1 MAAEWDGSG
10 LIWARRYL
18 FLGLGDKSDPHQT
31 HATIICVALDGRKRF
46 KLRTE
51 DAHGE
56 KSYRAAII
64 SPNVKHAKICRE
76 AGIITLLYLT
86 PETNEAYQIRNKYL
100 HGGGIAGVPQNVVD
114 ALLPQL
120 AKYPLDEFHQ
130 FYKDCEQAKEFC
142 DTVLRGL
149 GISPSMALSEELEPH
164 IKTAINVMDE
174 KIVDSAS
181 QLKVDDIVREVTR
194 RLEHKPS
201 DLPGDFI
208 DQVETTLTHYKAG
221 LRLRE
226 AFKKINPKVN
236 IRRLARQ
243 LGWSGGSAFSND
255 CYAWLGVRPSEI
267 SNYSYFNSCEE

>member
-76 AGIITLLYLT
+76 AGIIASWDLT
-86 PETNEAYQIRNKYL
+86 TETDEAYQIRNKYL
-100 HGGGIAGVPQNVVD
+100 QGGGIARVPKNVVD

-120 AKYPLDEFHQ
+120 AKYPLDEYRQ
-130 FYKDCEQAKEFC
+130 FYKDCEQGKAFC
-142 DTVLRGL
+142 DTVLRAL
-149 GISPSMALSEELEPH
+149 GISPSTELSKELKLH
-164 IKTAINVMDE
+164 IKTAIDVMNE

-181 QLKVDDIVREVTR
+181 QLKVDDIVSEVTH
-194 RLEHKPS
+194 RLEQKLS

-226 AFKKINPKVN
+226 AFKKINPKVK
-236 IRRLARQ
+236 IRRLATQ

-267 SNYSYFNSCEE
+267 SNYSYFNSCKE

>member
-31 HATIICVALDGRKRF
+31 HATIICVALDGHKRF

-51 DAHGE
+51 GAHGE

-64 SPNVKHAKICRE
+64 GPNVKHAKMCRE
-76 AGIITLLYLT
+76 AGLITLLYLT
-86 PETNEAYQIRNKYL
+86 PETNEAYQIKNKYL
-100 HGGGIAGVPQNVVD
+100 HGGGIAGVPKNVVD

-120 AKYPLDEFHQ
+120 AKYPLDEYHQ
-130 FYKDCEQAKEFC
+130 FYKDCGQAKAFC
-142 DTVLRGL
+142 ETLLQAL
-149 GISPSMALSEELEPH
+149 GISPSTELSGELEPD
-164 IKTAINVMDE
+164 IKTAIDVMSE
-174 KIVDSAS
+174 KIVDSTS
-181 QLKVDDIVREVTR
+181 PLKVDDIVREVTR
-194 RLEHKPS
+194 RRKKKPS
-201 DLPGDFI
+201 DLPGQFI
-208 DQVETTLTHYKAG
+208 DQVDTTLTHYKAG

-226 AFKKINPKVN
+226 AFKKINPKVK

-267 SNYSYFNSCEE
+267 SNYSYFDSCEE